1 MVGSENQ
8 KYVLTAE
15 DYSGTSP
22 GNGLDD
28 SSRDDGFYYPTEQ
41 HHNGRKFS
49 TKDNDKINKCAE
61 RSRGGWWYDRCYIAN
76 LNGVYSA
83 RDDTGIL
90 WYTRQRHTYLNNS
103 LTQRHLYLAHFWA
116 S

>member
-15 DYSGTSP
+15 DCSGTSP

-28 SSRDDGFYYPTEQ
+28 SSRGWYYDWEQ
-41 HHNGRKFS
+41 HHNGMKFS
-49 TKDNDKINKCAE
+49 TKDNDKINQCAE
-61 RSRGGWWYDRCYIAN
+61 SSRGGWWYDNCYISN

-83 RDDTGIL
+83 RDGTGII
-90 WYTRQRHTYLNNS
+90 WKAFGRRGRYLNKVEMKF
-103 LTQRHLYLAHFWA
+103 REVF
-116 S
+116 